1 MFLYMCCLCIL
12 SYNSGPPQKY
22 QTGTRAHGYLNP
34 PPPPRVPVWDK
45 GMWLPES
52 PSPTQST
59 RLGQG
64 MWLLYKI
71 LYNVCT
77 HTLIHLLYSRS
88 RRQ

>member
-45 GMWLPES
+45 GTWLPES
-52 PSPTQST
+52 PSPIPEYQTGTRARGYLNPPPPFQST

-64 MWLLYKI
+64 HMI
-71 LYNVCT
+71 T
-77 HTLIHLLYSRS
+77 
-88 RRQ
+88 

>member
-1 MFLYMCCLCIL
+1 MFLYMCCLCIP

-45 GMWLPES
+45 GTWLPES
-52 PSPTQST
+52 PSPPRVPDWDKGTWLLESPSPTQNT

-64 MWLLYKI
+64 H
-71 LYNVCT
+71 VVT
-77 HTLIHLLYSRS
+77 
-88 RRQ
+88 